1 MLWGFST
8 VSLTYVL
15 QTDEATMKVAEI
27 SGENIDPGTK
37 IEMLKHEQEAIEKES
52 KDKMEEQE
60 KEKQEQT
67 RVSLLLYCELVVY
80 WIFVY
85 QEQTFYSLFI
95 EYCKEWTPPL
105 YFHSIL

>member
-1 MLWGFST
+1 M
-8 VSLTYVL
+8 

-27 SGENIDPGTK
+27 SGEEIDPGTK
-37 IEMLKHEQEAIEKES
+37 IEVLKHEQEAIEKES

-67 RVSLLLYCELVVY
+67 RVSLLLFCEN
-80 WIFVY
+80 Y

-95 EYCKEWTPPL
+95 EYCTEWIQPL